1 MNLLALAIAPG
12 IAICLFIF
20 HKDAYNREP
29 KLNLILT
36 FLFGVISIIPAGFIE
51 LYISNDKQNGIFS
64 IAIRAFFLVA
74 LIEELV
80 KYAVLRLY
88 AYPKKSFDEPLDGI
102 VYGVV
107 ASMGFA
113 TAENILYIYQ
123 ANETGNGVSVA
134 ILRMFLAV
142 PAHATFG
149 VIMGYFA
156 GKAKFAAKNK
166 SSLLV
171 QGLIWSIVFHG
182 AYDFFLF
189 LQKSP
194 DIINHDTADILLF
207 LGAVASLIVGIRLS
221 LKHIKTHRHLSQQ
234 TFQPTAKLSIRRASL
249 SDIPLIRNLAERI
262 WPATYES
269 ILPKEQI
276 DYMMNLMYS
285 ESALQKDMQN
295 NIDFILLLDS
305 NVPVGF
311 AAYGWIAQGICK
323 LHKIYVL
330 REMQGKG
337 MGAFIINEII
347 TRLHIAGASAL
358 QLNVNRNNIAKG
370 FYEKLGFT
378 VIREED
384 IDIGGGYFMND
395 YVMEKPIA

>member
-29 KLNLILT
+29 KLNLVLT
-36 FLFGVISIIPAGFIE
+36 FLLGVISIIPAGFIE
-51 LYISNDKQNGIFS
+51 IYISNEHKNDILS
-64 IAIRAFFLVA
+64 ILIRSFILVA
-74 LIEELV
+74 LVEEIV
-80 KYAVLRLY
+80 KYAVLRFY

-113 TAENILYIYQ
+113 TAENILYVYN
-123 ANETGNGVSVA
+123 ANEYGNGIQVA
-134 ILRMFLAV
+134 LLRMFLAV

-156 GKAKFAAKNK
+156 GKAKFAATNKN
-166 SSLLV
+166 SLLV
-171 QGLIWSIVFHG
+171 KGLFWAVFFHG
-182 AYDFFLF
+182 SYDFFLF

-194 DIINHDTADILLF
+194 DIINHEVADILLF
-207 LGAVASLIVGIRLS
+207 AGALASLIVGLKLS
-221 LKHIKTHRHLSQQ
+221 MKHIKTHRHLSQQ
-234 TFQPTAKLSIRRASL
+234 TFHPTARLSIRKAFH
-249 SDIPLIRNLAERI
+249 SDIPVIRNLAERI

-269 ILPKEQI
+269 ILTPEQI
-276 DYMMNLMYS
+276 SYMMNLMYS
-285 ESALQKDMQN
+285 ETALQKDMQN

-311 AAYGWIAQGICK
+311 AAYGWVSPGVCK

-330 REMQGKG
+330 RELQGKG
-337 MGAFIINEII
+337 MGSFIILEII
-347 TRLHIAGASAL
+347 TRLQLAGANAL
-358 QLNVNRNNIAKG
+358 QLNVNRYNTAKD
-370 FYEKLGFT
+370 FYEKMGFT
-378 VIREED
+378 ILREED
-384 IDIGGGYFMND
+384 IDIGGGYYMND
-395 YVMEKPIA
+395 YVMERQI

>member
-29 KLNLILT
+29 KLNLIIT
-36 FLFGVISIIPAGFIE
+36 FLLGVISIIPAGFIE
-51 LYISNDKQNGIFS
+51 LYISNDKQNDIVS
-64 IAIRAFFLVA
+64 IAIRAFLLVA

-80 KYAVLRLY
+80 KYAALRLY

-166 SSLLV
+166 SRLLV
-171 QGLIWSIVFHG
+171 QGLIWSIIFHG
-182 AYDFFLF
+182 TYDFFLF

-194 DIINHDTADILLF
+194 AIINHEIADILLF
-207 LGAVASLIVGIRLS
+207 LGAVVSLIVGIRLS

-234 TFQPTAKLSIRRASL
+234 TFQPTANLSIRRASP
-249 SDIPLIRNLAERI
+249 SDIPLIRNLAEKI

-269 ILPKEQI
+269 ILPTEQI
-276 DYMMNLMYS
+276 EYMMNLMYS
-285 ESALQKDMQN
+285 ETALQKDMQN

-311 AAYGWIAQGICK
+311 AAYGWIAPGICK

-330 REMQGKG
+330 RELQGKG
-337 MGAFIINEII
+337 MGAFIINEI
-347 TRLHIAGASAL
+347 TNRLHIAGASAL
-358 QLNVNRNNIAKG
+358 QLNVNRNNTAKG

-384 IDIGGGYFMND
+384 IAIGGGYFMND
-395 YVMEKPIA
+395 YVMEKAIA